1 MWKGTDGMTGTARGW
16 RRGTIAGLIGLACLA
31 ADAARA
37 EPSATARGLA
47 AHRAVYEIALARRAD
62 RSDVVDAKGRLVFE
76 FSGNACDGWSSRF
89 RLVTT
94 LVNADGTPRVTDMR
108 TSSFED
114 GDGRTFEFVNQTLI
128 GGRTL
133 EDTKG
138 TAARDGGAI
147 RVSVTGAKEPRAEVA
162 GAARFPTE
170 HMVAILEAAKA
181 GRSVSEIDLYDGS
194 EGGARVFRTTV
205 VIGREQTGPDDTAGE
220 PAAAGAPTAGLR
232 RWPVDVSYFDP
243 TKGATDTTPDYQLG
257 FLLYENGV
265 SRRLRLDYGD
275 FALAGTLAS
284 LEPIAA
290 APCR

>member
-1 MWKGTDGMTGTARGW
+1 M
-16 RRGTIAGLIGLACLA
+16 IAGLFGLASLA
-31 ADAARA
+31 AGAAEA

-47 AHRAVYEIALARRAD
+47 GHRAVYEIALARRTD

-94 LVNADGTPRVTDMR
+94 LVNADGSPRVSDMR

-114 GDGRTFEFVNQTLI
+114 GDGRAIEFVNQTLV
-128 GGRTL
+128 GGKTL

-138 TAARDGGAI
+138 TAAREGGAI
-147 RVSVTGAKEPRAEVA
+147 RVTISGAVAPKAEIA
-162 GAARFPTE
+162 GVARFPTE

-181 GRSVSEIDLYDGS
+181 GRTVSEIDLYDGS
-194 EGGARVFRTTV
+194 EGGARVFHTTV
-205 VIGREQTGPDDTAGE
+205 VIGHEQAGPDDTTAE

-232 RWPVDVSYFDP
+232 RWPVDISYFDP
-243 TKGATDTTPDYQLG
+243 AKGTTDATPEYQLG
-257 FLLYENGV
+257 FILYENGI

-275 FALAGTLAS
+275 FALAGTMTS
-284 LEPIAA
+284 LEALPSG
-290 APCR
+290 PCR